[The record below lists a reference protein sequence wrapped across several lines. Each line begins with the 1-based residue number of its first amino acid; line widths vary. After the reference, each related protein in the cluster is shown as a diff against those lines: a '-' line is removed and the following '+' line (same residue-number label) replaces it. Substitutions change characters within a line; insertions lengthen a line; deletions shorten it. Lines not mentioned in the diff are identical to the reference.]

1 MGVADGSAFRWVVA
15 MDFQVEL
22 AAVLE
27 KNRIEYDERY
37 VWG

>member
-1 MGVADGSAFRWVVA
+1 
-15 MDFQVEL
+15 MDFQAKL